1 MKGDQA
7 LKATTM
13 KCPSCGGD
21 LTVDSSGRDFIFCNY
36 CGKQIYL
43 DNGKR
48 TVEINHNIRIDKKVH
63 RQITDDAAIVK
74 AKMSDRENKRIWI
87 LLLIALLIPF
97 GMIASMKIN
106 GSIARN
112 QGKIQA
118 GFYRDYLGQNYE
130 VVEKQMEAAGFKN
143 IEIIDL
149 EQPGLLGGKKNKVQ
163 SISIAGDSS
172 FDSGDW
178 FYPSDKVIISHY

>member
-1 MKGDQA
+1 MR
-7 LKATTM
+7 ATMM

-21 LTVDSSGRDFIFCNY
+21 LTINASGREFVFCNY

-43 DNGKR
+43 DTGRR
-48 TVEINHNIRIDKKVH
+48 TININHNIQVDKKIH
-63 RQITDDAAIVK
+63 KRITDDAAIVK
-74 AKMSDRENKRIWI
+74 AKMSDRENKRMWI
-87 LLLIALLIPF
+87 LMLVCLLIPL
-97 GMIASMKIN
+97 GVLASLKIN
-106 GSIARN
+106 SSIARN

-118 GFYRDYLGQNYE
+118 GFYRDYLNQKYE

-149 EQPGLLGGKKNKVQ
+149 DDPGLFGGKKDKVQ
-163 SISIAGDSS
+163 SISIAGNSS

-178 FYPSDKVIISHY
+178 FFPDDKVIISHH